1 MLIDTHAHLDQLPL
15 SSYDGH
21 HPIITVSTNIA
32 SCQSNYILSQEHPTK
47 VIMACGL
54 HPWFVQDSTLHE
66 LNRLL
71 DYIESNNIQ
80 IMGEIGLD
88 FSASYKST
96 RNQQLEMLEI
106 QLRFAS
112 QHNLSVSLHLVKAY
126 DELFDL
132 LKAYPV
138 KGAIHS
144 FPGSLEQAK
153 RFSKLGIK
161 IGVNGLILRD
171 NAPRYLNLAAHLP
184 IENIVLETDAP
195 NIAYPDGRPADL
207 DMLRWIA
214 SRLSEIKQL
223 ELETLCQITTQNA
236 IESFTLYE
244 LL

>member
-1 MLIDTHAHLDQLPL
+1 MLIDTHAHLDQLTL
-15 SSYDGH
+15 SSYDDH
-21 HPIITVSTNIA
+21 HPIITVSTDLA
-32 SCQSNYILSQEHPTK
+32 SCHSNFILAQKHPTK
-47 VIMACGL
+47 VMMACGL
-54 HPWFVQDSTLHE
+54 HPWFVQDSSLQE
-66 LNRLL
+66 LNLLL

-88 FSASYKST
+88 FSPSYKST
-96 RNQQLEMLEI
+96 RNQQLEILEI

-112 QHNLSVSLHLVKAY
+112 QHNLSVSLHLLKAY

-132 LKAYPV
+132 LRTYPV

-171 NAPRYLNLAAHLP
+171 NAPRYLNLVTHLP
-184 IENIVLETDAP
+184 IENIVIESDAP
-195 NIAYPDGRPADL
+195 NIPYPDGRPGDL
-207 DMLRWIA
+207 NMITLIA
-214 SRLSEIKQL
+214 SRLSQIKQL

-236 IESFTLYE
+236 IESFKLYE